1 MRGVVQTR
9 IGKSRYASHVYTGR
23 LELQDCLLC
32 KSMRLALHVDSMCA
46 ECLPG
51 LCTCHHA
58 HLLSY
63 MPWPG
68 LSYRGIY
75 QKSPLHHWFT
85 MHHARCLQRLCRC
98 IFRMVYKLAPAAF
111 TSLLVHNSMTFEHM
125 FGRFNSR
132 LYSHDFA
139 YADVLLDT
147 YQQEACLRT

>member
-1 MRGVVQTR
+1 MGGVVQTR

-58 HLLSY
+58 HLLPY
-63 MPWPG
+63 MPCPT
-68 LSYRGIY
+68 
-75 QKSPLHHWFT
+75 QAFTKSSHCTTGSPCK
-85 MHHARCLQRLCRC
+85 HARCLQRLCCC
-98 IFRMVYKLAPAAF
+98 IFRMMYKVAPAAF
-111 TSLLVHNSMTFEHM
+111 TYLLMHNSMTFEHM

-139 YADVLLDT
+139 YADVLLET
-147 YQQEACLRT
+147 YQQEACLCT